1 VAFTSRCGDD
11 TAEAMMDRQTKLAFA
26 TLGVLIAF
34 IVLLALWG
42 SFHGWYD

>member
-26 TLGVLIAF
+26 TLAVLIAF

-42 SFHGWYD
+42 SFHDWYE